1 MNFKAALIEIRPSK
15 MLPGEIGVFAVR
27 DLSIGTIVGF
37 ANLIDEEQFIL
48 WSEYERL
55 DIETKRIVDKYCIGT
70 NDGFYAPYDINH
82 IAIPWHYNHSCNP
95 NIGFDINGN
104 FVIIKNVKKD
114 EELTYDYA
122 FGESN
127 ENFIMNCKCNSEN
140 CRKNITGNDWKNP
153 DFYNKNKEFMMAE
166 LRIEYDQTGNSDSF

>member
-15 MLPGEIGVFAVR
+15 MLLGEIGVFAVR

-55 DIETKRIVDKYCIGT
+55 DIETKRIIDKYCIGT

-104 FVIIKNVKKD
+104 FVIIKNVKKN

-127 ENFIMNCKCNSEN
+127 KNFIMHCKCNSEN
-140 CRKNITGNDWKNP
+140 CRKIITGNDWKDP
-153 DFYNKNKEFMMAE
+153 IFYNENKEFMMPE
-166 LRIEYDQTGNSDSF
+166 LRIKHDQT